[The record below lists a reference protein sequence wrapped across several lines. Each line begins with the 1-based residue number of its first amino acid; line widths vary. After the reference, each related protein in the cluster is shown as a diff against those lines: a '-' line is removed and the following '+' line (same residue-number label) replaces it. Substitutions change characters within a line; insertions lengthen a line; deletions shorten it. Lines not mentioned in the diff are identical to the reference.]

1 MPGSIVPLP
10 VMLEEEDQKIY
21 DQLKAPTS
29 MVVRYGFQKK
39 VAELPYDGQAKP
51 GCGSKLVVL
60 TERGVEIAEMLTTT
74 CPNSGCFKS
83 VSRKDML
90 EYIENSGGKQFPF
103 STEGKVIRVAT
114 VEDMNA
120 QAALDT
126 TRSEKVKAFNR
137 LSEQHELEMKL
148 VEVEH
153 LLENERVVF
162 YYLAEDRVDF
172 REMVKDLAAELGTRI
187 EMVQVNDREEARLTA
202 DYEKCGQQCC
212 CKNFLKVLKPVSMR
226 SAKVQKATLD
236 PQKISGRCGRLMCC
250 LRYEDETYESLRKK
264 LPHKK
269 TRVLTDDGEGFVLNT
284 QILTQLVLVVLDSG
298 GKPAAYPLENI
309 QILPPQKAGGK
320 KKADQE
326 ASNRPHR
333 EDAKKDGRPSDRG
346 PRKPKPQQARDGE
359 REQNRAKQ
367 EKTHAPREDS
377 ATLNTNEP
385 ISPAQAAPQGDDSG
399 QNGQTGNKP
408 KRKRSRRR
416 RPKPGQPLKA
426 NEVESK
432 EGDNSAQVAPN
443 AKPQN
448 QTNTPSSQTSD
459 QQGDKKPPHPK
470 HHPSAAATGGE
481 GEGIVKK
488 KRRRRRRR
496 GRKPGSPGTPGS
508 GEKSGGSDG
517 PSNSDQ

>member
-103 STEGKVIRVAT
+103 STEGKVMRVAT

-120 QAALDT
+120 QAALDA

-153 LLENERVVF
+153 ILENERVIF

-269 TRVLTDDGEGFVLNT
+269 TRVMTDDGEGFVLNT

-326 ASNRPHR
+326 ANTRPKQGG
-333 EDAKKDGRPSDRG
+333 AKHDSSKRDGQSSDRG
-346 PRKPKPQQARDGE
+346 PRKPKPQQAR
-359 REQNRAKQ
+359 
-367 EKTHAPREDS
+367 APRENQAPKNS
-377 ATLNTNEP
+377 ANEP
-385 ISPAQAAPQGDDSG
+385 TSPAQAASQGDASG
-399 QNGQTGNKP
+399 QGGQTNQAGNKP

-426 NEVESK
+426 NEIESK
-432 EGDNSAQVAPN
+432 EGDNSANVAPSAPPPN
-443 AKPQN
+443 H
-448 QTNTPSSQTSD
+448 TND
-459 QQGDKKPPHPK
+459 QQDNKKPPHPK
-470 HHPSAAATGGE
+470 HHPSAAASGGE
-481 GEGIVKK
+481 VDGIVKK

-496 GRKPGSPGTPGS
+496 GRKPGSSGAPGS
-508 GEKSGGSDG
+508 GEKSGGSGG